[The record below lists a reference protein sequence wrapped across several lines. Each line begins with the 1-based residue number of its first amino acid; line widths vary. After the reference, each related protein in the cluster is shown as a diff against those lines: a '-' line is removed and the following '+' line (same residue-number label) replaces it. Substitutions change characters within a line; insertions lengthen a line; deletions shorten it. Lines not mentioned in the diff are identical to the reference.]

1 MTLRN
6 IPTATYAH
14 NALSCIQ
21 WRTIGAGHEKG
32 KNKLQIRNST
42 AKFLIFTRQASEDG
56 IEVRVAEETVWLTQ
70 KLIGVLFDKGHSTIT
85 EHLKNSEGLVF
96 TADNGLTVAETEEL
110 RSKLRQ
116 EQSSLQVIKKTL
128 LRKAISEAKLE
139 LEDFNTTGN
148 VGLAFSQSDPVAPAR
163 LVNNV
168 AKVNEKFQ
176 ILGGL
181 LEGKFISK
189 EKVIELAKL
198 PSRQELLAKV
208 VGTIN
213 APVSGFVNVLAGNI
227 RNLVNV
233 LNAVKDKK

>member
-1 MTLRN
+1 MPKSRAQKEKEL
-6 IPTATYAH
+6 
-14 NALSCIQ
+14 LS
-21 WRTIGAGHEKG
+21 
-32 KNKLQIRNST
+32 
-42 AKFLIFTRQASEDG
+42 
-56 IEVRVAEETVWLTQ
+56 V
-70 KLIGVLFDKGHSTIT
+70 T

-96 TADNGLTVAETEEL
+96 TADNGLTVAETEDL

-139 LEDFNTTGN
+139 LDDFHTTGN

-168 AKVNEKFQ
+168 AKANEKFQ

>member
-1 MTLRN
+1 MPKTRAQKEKEL
-6 IPTATYAH
+6 
-14 NALSCIQ
+14 LS
-21 WRTIGAGHEKG
+21 
-32 KNKLQIRNST
+32 
-42 AKFLIFTRQASEDG
+42 
-56 IEVRVAEETVWLTQ
+56 V
-70 KLIGVLFDKGHSTIT
+70 T